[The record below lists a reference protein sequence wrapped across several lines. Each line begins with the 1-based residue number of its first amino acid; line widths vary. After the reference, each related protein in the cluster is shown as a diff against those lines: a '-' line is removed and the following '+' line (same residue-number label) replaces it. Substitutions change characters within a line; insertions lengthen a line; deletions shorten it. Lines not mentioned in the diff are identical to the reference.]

1 MINHTYLN
9 QPLVIRRRSR
19 RSRRG
24 RRRSLVGWLVGLK
37 FNAQPLSA
45 RYQKAIA

>member
-19 RSRRG
+19 RGRRG

-37 FNAQPLSA
+37 FNPLYLPSLN
-45 RYQKAIA
+45 